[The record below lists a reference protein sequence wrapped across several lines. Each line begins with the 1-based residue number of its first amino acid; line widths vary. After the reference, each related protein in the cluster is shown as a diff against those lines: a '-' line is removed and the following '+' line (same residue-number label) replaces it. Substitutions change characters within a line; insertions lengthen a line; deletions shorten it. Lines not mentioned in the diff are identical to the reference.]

1 MKKKEKGESKQI
13 YHDQLGVVAWC
24 KLQPLGRHL
33 GVPSFLASFSSKRS
47 NTVALRLSEKY
58 LYTLSHP
65 RTTPTPKI
73 CSFSFSFFFFYA
85 YMNCWCL
92 VWFPSSPVL
101 TLSPALHRYKLSL
114 TVQSHLVKI
123 SQPTMLSLLWD
134 RGREVAESKDAPQ
147 PVWSSCLDRQPCSQ
161 SWDLGKDCIAV
172 PSEFHLEF

>member
-73 CSFSFSFFFFYA
+73 CSFSFSFFFF
-85 YMNCWCL
+85 M
-92 VWFPSSPVL
+92 L
-101 TLSPALHRYKLSL
+101 T
-114 TVQSHLVKI
+114 
-123 SQPTMLSLLWD
+123 
-134 RGREVAESKDAPQ
+134 
-147 PVWSSCLDRQPCSQ
+147 
-161 SWDLGKDCIAV
+161 
-172 PSEFHLEF
+172 